1 MTEHTRPTWPKIRI
15 DVDDLGSVHL
25 FVAGVHRQNV
35 IPSRTARQQAMDAVV
50 DLARRYAR
58 PLDVD
63 ATDEHGTFHMTVHPD
78 GHIDE
83 NAYTP
88 RSDSAGTTSAQGA

>member
-1 MTEHTRPTWPKIRI
+1 MSGPNSWPRICI
-15 DVDDLGSVHL
+15 DVNDLGSVHL
-25 FVAGVHRQNV
+25 TVAGIHQRTFT
-35 IPSRTARQQAMDAVV
+35 PSRAARQQAMDAAASV
-50 DLARRYAR
+50 ARRFAR

-63 ATDEHGTFHMTVHPD
+63 ATDEQGTFHMTVHPD

>member
-1 MTEHTRPTWPKIRI
+1 
-15 DVDDLGSVHL
+15 
-25 FVAGVHRQNV
+25 
-35 IPSRTARQQAMDAVV
+35 MDAVV